1 MPGRILPV
9 RSNIRA
15 DRPTIRWQKRQDDSP
30 GFMEVFG
37 DIHTVLSS
45 PLTAPIARGMK
56 DVFGNDPEA
65 LRTKGS
71 AGTPESALTQGK
83 DVSGQAQDVSGQAQ
97 DILSGDFGP
106 KPGLSLTEPG
116 MLSGAGAGFGLGGQA
131 TPPMSLNT
139 EFPQGY
145 SSFPESLSVGGMTL
159 PSPMRRD
166 RFGMQPGER
175 APLAPMQ
182 SGMQTP
188 IRPEDYQGVYSQ
200 LPVDVDALTLEQRGR
215 LMDAGILDDSGGL
228 QAQRDIRDVIGQTP
242 VLDQLTSYRPPEE
255 LLQQAAAQELGIPDP
270 KPVPDIVPAPELP
283 PTQPVPEGQQEPT
296 PELIDKYKDMTAM
309 QAARAA
315 LEEGAIMRA
324 DLDLTGIENWSPE
337 QIAAAI
343 PDANK
348 SQVPFMTQ
356 WAERNTEPESL
367 LDWISGASERK
378 TRKLLASK
386 KPSKGI
392 SQSEIISLAAKIQ
405 DLRSKEGEDPLRR
418 SKMEADIDLTRART
432 RHQKMATTRLENKI
446 LKHKN
451 RLARN
456 PRGVRTSSSS
466 ILGAG
471 SFNDLSKEGQAAVRG
486 IYLGIHYERP
496 SKNPADI
503 SDAEMFT
510 KVRAALNPT
519 GARITTK
526 LKKEAFKVA
535 NKYLRIKEPTQT
547 PDEPEGWEG
556 MEDEDRMAR
565 AKQYRAAHNASNKN
579 NLGRGAS
586 GLPPG
591 MNILSDEQ
599 ALEITEGLVRSG
611 QFSSIMK
618 TLRASTPET
627 PEGKSRRASAKKI
640 RDLGGVG
647 AVQSFLDS
655 DPSEDTIKTWARMAG
670 FKDVDEEDAENL
682 IGPLRNRLEAWLS
695 HATDDE

>member
-15 DRPTIRWQKRQDDSP
+15 DRPTIRWQRRQDDSP

-83 DVSGQAQDVSGQAQ
+83 DVSGQAQDISGQAQ

-116 MLSGAGAGFGLGGQA
+116 MLSGAGAGFGLRGQA

-145 SSFPESLSVGGMTL
+145 SSFPESLSVG
-159 PSPMRRD
+159 
-166 RFGMQPGER
+166 ER

-182 SGMQTP
+182 PGMQTP

-200 LPVDVDALTLEQRGR
+200 PPVDVDALTLEQSGR
-215 LMDAGILDDSGGL
+215 LMDAGILNDSGGL

-270 KPVPDIVPAPELP
+270 KPVPDIAPAPELP

-296 PELIDKYKDMTAM
+296 PELMDKYKDMTAI

-324 DLDLTGIENWSPE
+324 DLDLTGIESWSPE

-392 SQSEIISLAAKIQ
+392 AQSEIISLAAKIQ
-405 DLRSKEGEDPLRR
+405 DLRRKEGEDPLRR
-418 SKMEADIDLTRART
+418 EDMAAGTELTRART
-432 RHQKMATTRLENKI
+432 ENTREKTRKIKRYNDWKEKRYPLDASGNPNTGRVRRDANTILGLKSLDGATNEVKEM
-446 LKHKN
+446 
-451 RLARN
+451 
-456 PRGVRTSSSS
+456 VRQAYVGLSLRRPSEFPPVNISNDSS
-466 ILGAG
+466 ILR
-471 SFNDLSKEGQAAVRG
+471 SVQAALTPPTKV
-486 IYLGIHYERP
+486 
-496 SKNPADI
+496 SKNARKSYALTEYKKLVSIREPRVKPTPTNESRWKKMPEGERESLIAYVERVQKRNPSAKTEGSATEVARMLANTGVKPSAWAAEFKPKKPPAQ
-503 SDAEMFT
+503 T
-510 KVRAALNPT
+510 KAQKDSAAARSRLERLEGGAKRAKEL
-519 GARITTK
+519 
-526 LKKEAFKVA
+526 LKKGTLTTPEKQEILGVYPSTSKIDEAKSM
-535 NKYLRIKEPTQT
+535 LRG
-547 PDEPEGWEG
+547 DL
-556 MEDEDRMAR
+556 
-565 AKQYRAAHNASNKN
+565 N
-579 NLGRGAS
+579 
-586 GLPPG
+586 
-591 MNILSDEQ
+591 Q
-599 ALEITEGLVRSG
+599 ARSG
-611 QFSSIMK
+611 G
-618 TLRASTPET
+618 P
-627 PEGKSRRASAKKI
+627 
-640 RDLGGVG
+640 GGPGFV
-647 AVQSFLDS
+647 L
-655 DPSEDTIKTWARMAG
+655 PSED
-670 FKDVDEEDAENL
+670 
-682 IGPLRNRLEAWLS
+682 
-695 HATDDE
+695 